1 MSSVILAAKHLHYS
15 KIIHN
20 SENKI
25 KSTWKIIEE
34 EKGRT
39 KNKSD
44 IQCIKINDTIIY
56 NQEEIAMTFSNYFL
70 SIADSINNKNK
81 RYGNNTN
88 QGKYLTNPLKKDMCK
103 IKWKYVTTHEIEKII
118 RSLKAKNSHG
128 FDEISNKIIKV
139 SSRFIISPLTYIC
152 NEILK
157 TGTFPDRLK
166 YAIVKPIFKKGKKSD
181 IANYRPILLL
191 TSFAKIIE
199 KIIYNRLLLHLDSNN
214 ILAPEQ
220 FGFRSNSSTEQAAY
234 IMINHILTA
243 LNDKLL
249 V

>member
-56 NQEEIAMTFSNYFL
+56 NQEEIAMTFNNYFL

-81 RYGNNTN
+81 RYGNNTD
-88 QGKYLTNPLKKDMCK
+88 QGKYLTNPLKQDMCK
-103 IKWKYVTTHEIEKII
+103 IKWK
-118 RSLKAKNSHG
+118 
-128 FDEISNKIIKV
+128 
-139 SSRFIISPLTYIC
+139 
-152 NEILK
+152 
-157 TGTFPDRLK
+157 
-166 YAIVKPIFKKGKKSD
+166 
-181 IANYRPILLL
+181 
-191 TSFAKIIE
+191 
-199 KIIYNRLLLHLDSNN
+199 
-214 ILAPEQ
+214 
-220 FGFRSNSSTEQAAY
+220 
-234 IMINHILTA
+234 
-243 LNDKLL
+243 
-249 V
+249 